1 MGLPVSKKELDRLG
15 DRLRD
20 AAVPSEEDLR
30 LWGLV
35 RPHFLVALEEVRTG
49 LAAMGLQPTARE
61 KNRDTLVDKL
71 RRERD
76 MRLSRVQDVVG
87 ARVVIA
93 TDLAGQDA
101 WVARIAACFPD
112 HRVRDRRREP
122 SHGYRAVHLVA
133 RVEGLPVEIQVRTEW
148 QDRWAQAM
156 ERLGDCWGR
165 AIRYGGGPESPDR
178 PEVIGVRPAR
188 PRREWVDLLLEL
200 PRDVAATEE
209 RAGFASPGQ
218 PAEPDSAELAR
229 LLDDIRAFTPR
240 GPLP

>member
-35 RPHFLVALEEVRTG
+35 RPHFLAALEEVRAG
-49 LAAMGLQPTARE
+49 LVAIGLRVTARE

-87 ARVVIA
+87 ARVVVD
-93 TDLAGQDA
+93 TDLAGQDGL
-101 WVARIAACFPD
+101 VARIAERFPD
-112 HRVRDRRREP
+112 HRVRDRRRDP
-122 SHGYRAVHLVA
+122 SHGYRAVHVVVRVDGFLVE
-133 RVEGLPVEIQVRTEW
+133 VQVRTVW

-165 AIRYGGGPESPDR
+165 AIRYGGGPEQPGR
-178 PEVIGVRPAR
+178 LEVVGDRPAR
-188 PRREWVDLLLEL
+188 SRRAWVDLLLSL
-200 PRDVAATEE
+200 QSDVAALEGPGGHVA
-209 RAGFASPGQ
+209 AGPDHGASPADLAGLLADLRTFSS
-218 PAEPDSAELAR
+218 PEPP
-229 LLDDIRAFTPR
+229 T
-240 GPLP
+240 

>member
-35 RPHFLVALEEVRTG
+35 RPHFLASLEEVRTALADLG
-49 LAAMGLQPTARE
+49 LRPTARE

-87 ARVVIA
+87 ARVVID
-93 TDLAGQDA
+93 TSLPGQDD
-101 WVARIAACFPD
+101 WVARIAARFPD

-122 SHGYRAVHLVA
+122 SHGYRAVHVVV
-133 RVEGLPVEIQVRTEW
+133 RIDGIPVEIQVRTAW

-165 AIRYGGGPESPDR
+165 AIRYGGGPELPDR
-178 PEVIGVRPAR
+178 PESIRGRQAR
-188 PRREWVDLLLEL
+188 PRREWVDLLLAL
-200 PRDVAATEE
+200 HRDLAVLEEPGYGVPAA
-209 RAGFASPGQ
+209 PGTG
-218 PAEPDSAELAR
+218 PAAPDLAR
-229 LLDDIRAFTPR
+229 LLDDFRTFTSQ
-240 GPLP
+240 GPPP